1 MNFHKGE
8 RTLIGDPL
16 LRCCVFN
23 RKWPQ
28 QKQFSPTFRNIVFCE
43 AKASKG
49 KKNDILEN

>member
-1 MNFHKGE
+1 MDKI
-8 RTLIGDPL
+8 LILILEKLDL
-16 LRCCVFN
+16 LLFIN
-23 RKWPQ
+23 